1 MPTAVNAI
9 LLTSFF
15 HLITDMLLESDSE
28 VKDPCPDQK
37 ISYSFG
43 ENYYNNLTII
53 SNVRDEVPV

>member
-1 MPTAVNAI
+1 
-9 LLTSFF
+9 
-15 HLITDMLLESDSE
+15 MLLESDSE